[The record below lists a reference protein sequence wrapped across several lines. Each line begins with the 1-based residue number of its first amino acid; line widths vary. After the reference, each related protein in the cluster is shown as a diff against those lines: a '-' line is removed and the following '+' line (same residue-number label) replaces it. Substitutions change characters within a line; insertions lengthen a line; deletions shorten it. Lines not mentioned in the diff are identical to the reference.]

1 MSPVAWQLDDLE
13 TRIDK
18 LRREYDQFFAG
29 RRRGAPIVLRDEVE
43 RLILKLTRDPSSST
57 AVQFRLRTLAHRF
70 RATDGQVR
78 QRIEG
83 GERRTA
89 RKAKDA
95 AVRAKETSVL
105 LDAAAVANPAA
116 VRSHL
121 LRMHRAVRDGA
132 GDNAQELSLDRLQE
146 RLMGEANKQ
155 LQQPGVKGVR
165 FRVVQGEGGTRIR
178 GEVLEE
184 PDATTCR

>member
-13 TRIDK
+13 GRIDK

-29 RRRGAPIVLRDEVE
+29 RRRGAPIMLRDEVE

-70 RATDGQVR
+70 RALDGQVR
-78 QRIEG
+78 QRIDA
-83 GERRTA
+83 GERRTT
-89 RKAKDA
+89 RGAKDGA
-95 AVRAKETSVL
+95 AVAMEASVV
-105 LDAAAVANPAA
+105 LDAAAVANPVA

-121 LRMHRAVRDGA
+121 LRIHRAVRAGA
-132 GDNAQELSLDRLQE
+132 GDNTKELTLDRLQE
-146 RLMGEANKQ
+146 RLMGEASKQ

-165 FRVVQGEGGTRIR
+165 FKVVQGEGGTRIR

-184 PDATTCR
+184 PSG

>member
-1 MSPVAWQLDDLE
+1 M
-13 TRIDK
+13 
-18 LRREYDQFFAG
+18 
-29 RRRGAPIVLRDEVE
+29 
-43 RLILKLTRDPSSST
+43 
-57 AVQFRLRTLAHRF
+57 
-70 RATDGQVR
+70 
-78 QRIEG
+78 
-83 GERRTA
+83 
-89 RKAKDA
+89 
-95 AVRAKETSVL
+95 
-105 LDAAAVANPAA
+105 ANPAA

-146 RLMGEANKQ
+146 RLMGEAHKQ

-184 PDATTCR
+184 PDG